1 MECYDVII
9 SLASNYRQ
17 KENLEEARQRL
28 SQIFMSHYF
37 SRELWTDPFNSTR
50 CKEQGE
56 KCEDSKEP
64 ARYLNQLVFG
74 KSTHDAQNLQERLKI
89 IENEMGRTAECRQ
102 QGIVP
107 IDLDLMLH
115 GHKRYHETDWA
126 RSYVK
131 ELLSNDI

>member
-28 SQIFMSHYF
+28 SQIFLSHYF
-37 SRELWTDPFNSTR
+37 SRELWTAPFNSTKR
-50 CKEQGE
+50 EEQGE
-56 KCEDSKEP
+56 KSEDSKEP
-64 ARYLNQLVFG
+64 VRYLNQLVFG
-74 KSTHDAQNLQERLKI
+74 KSTHGAQQLQEKLKV
-89 IENEMGRTAECRQ
+89 IENEMGRTAAYRQ

-115 GHKRYHETDWA
+115 GHKRYHEADWT
-126 RSYVK
+126 RSYIK
-131 ELLSNDI
+131 NLLTNDI